1 MQETYIDVML
11 QSLRKKELILDRII
25 ELDELQRAAL
35 IDQSIKP
42 DDFDVIVERKSNC
55 IDELNLID
63 EGFQEIFNKI
73 SDEIDANRTLYAQ
86 EIRQMQDCIRRIT
99 DKSVQIQAQE
109 ARNKDLMKKKFS
121 TIRRQVKD
129 IRSNQ
134 GALKKYNQAMK
145 KVEYVDPHF
154 LDNKK

>member
-1 MQETYIDVML
+1 MQETYIEVML

-25 ELDELQRAAL
+25 ELDELQKDAL
-35 IDQSIKP
+35 VNQGIKP
-42 DDFDVIVERKSNC
+42 DDFDIIVEQKSNC
-55 IDELNLID
+55 INELNLLD

-73 SDEIDANRTLYAQ
+73 SDEIDKNRALYAE
-86 EIRQMQDCIRRIT
+86 EIRQMQESIRRIT

-109 ARNKDLMKKKFS
+109 ARNKELMKKKFS

-129 IRSNQ
+129 IRTNQ
-134 GALKKYNQAMK
+134 GALKRYNQAMK
-145 KVEYVDPHF
+145 KVEYIDPQF